1 MALSAEI
8 PEPYEL
14 AGVTYHGPEAHQ
26 EWVAFLV
33 NNEEGRAGGPGG
45 LGRYSVRGTVQPSI
59 TARRTPLGTGLPGG
73 APRGRR

>member
-1 MALSAEI
+1 VIDPGKLREAFMALSAEI

-33 NNEEGRAGGPGG
+33 NNEEGRAGGPEGWGDTPFAALSNLRSRLEG
-45 LGRYSVRGTVQPSI
+45 LR
-59 TARRTPLGTGLPGG
+59 
-73 APRGRR
+73 